1 MNKKPVLLRLSWH
14 SSPLT
19 LQTSAYKKNMSN
31 KSSAEQKGYYKE
43 PGPKFD
49 KESPFDSMMQ
59 RFRFAAEIL
68 KLDDGLFQYLASPV
82 KQVTVSIP
90 VVMDNGK
97 IEVFEGYRVIHDNV
111 LGPSKGG
118 IRFTPD
124 VNIDEVKALAAWMTW
139 KCAVVNVPF
148 GGAKGGVRVDP
159 HKLSISEL
167 ERLTRRYTANMLGVF
182 GPDRDIPAPDMNTN
196 EQIMAWIMDTYSMNS
211 QKTET
216 AVVTGK
222 PIILGGSQ
230 GRKEATGRGVV
241 TVTLA
246 ALSKLGIMPNKVT
259 VAVQGFGNVGSV
271 SAQLMYE
278 QGASIVAISDLSG
291 GYYNKEGINIPEAI
305 QYVKDNN
312 KSLIGF
318 KGAEK
323 ITNEELLE
331 LDCDVLIPAAK
342 EDQISRHNADR
353 IKAKIIAEGANG
365 PVTANADA
373 MLDEKGI
380 MVIPDILANA
390 GGVTVSYF
398 EWVQDRQGYF
408 WTEERVN
415 RRLNRMM
422 RDAFDNVYG
431 VSEKYKITLRQAAY
445 VYAIDKVATTL
456 KMRGIYA

>member
-1 MNKKPVLLRLSWH
+1 MSTNKEIYP
-14 SSPLT
+14 T
-19 LQTSAYKKNMSN
+19 
-31 KSSAEQKGYYKE
+31 GFYKE
-43 PGPKFD
+43 PGPKLD
-49 KESPFDSMMQ
+49 KESPFESMME
-59 RFRFAAEIL
+59 RFRFAAEL
-68 KLDDGLFQYLASPV
+68 LELDEGMFQYLAQPV

-90 VVMDNGK
+90 VVMDTGK

-118 IRFTPD
+118 IRFAPD
-124 VNIDEVKALAAWMTW
+124 VNLEEVQALAAWMTW
-139 KCAVVNVPF
+139 KCAIVNVPF
-148 GGAKGGVRVDP
+148 GGAKGGIRCNP
-159 HKLSISEL
+159 KELSNAEL
-167 ERLTRRYTANMLGVF
+167 ERLTRRYTTNMLGVF

-196 EQIMAWIMDTYSMNS
+196 EQVMAWIMDTYSMNS
-211 QKTET
+211 QQTET

-246 ALSKLGIMPNKVT
+246 ALNKMGLMPNKST

-271 SAQLMYE
+271 SAKLMFE
-278 QGASIVAISDLSG
+278 QGAKVIAISDISG
-291 GYYNKEGINIPEAI
+291 GYYNKEGIDIPYAI
-305 QYVKDNN
+305 DYMNSNN
-312 KSLIGF
+312 NSLEGF
-318 KGAEK
+318 SKAEK
-323 ITNEELLE
+323 ITNEQLLE
-331 LDCDVLIPAAK
+331 LECDVLIPAAK
-342 EDQISRHNADR
+342 EDQISKHNAGN

-365 PVTANADA
+365 PVTANADSI
-373 MLDEKGI
+373 LEDNGV
-380 MVIPDILANA
+380 MVVPDIIANA

-422 RDAFDNVYG
+422 RSAFDNLYS
-431 VSEKYKITLRQAAY
+431 VSDEYKVTLRQAAY
-445 VYAIDKVATTL
+445 VYAIKRVAATL